1 MSERRAPWEPAPW
14 DHAGQC
20 KAITQNYIREALSAP
35 PYDMSALEAALM
47 STALGAFRIR

>member
-20 KAITQNYIREALSAP
+20 LAITQNYMREALSVP
-35 PYDMSALEAALM
+35 PYDMSAVEAALM
-47 STALGAFRIR
+47 STELGAFRIR